1 MGDFRVQTGVLIPDP
16 QPSVDSGNQTA
27 FSGVVKAMSM
37 LSRALLLIGLV
48 ALLAACSGAESDGVV
63 TFTDDERLSRFE
75 IPESWH
81 VYELSEL
88 SELEDMPFDEQVQS
102 FSFPAISSV

>member
-1 MGDFRVQTGVLIPDP
+1 MGMGRTCSLLDIVARSVRFTIGDVLAD
-16 QPSVDSGNQTA
+16 A
-27 FSGVVKAMSM
+27 
-37 LSRALLLIGLV
+37 
-48 ALLAACSGAESDGVV
+48 GAESDGVV

-88 SELEDMPFDEQVQS
+88 SELEDMPFDEQVQG
-102 FSFPAISSV
+102 FSFPAISSVGFDGGPVRDSAVRAVDPGPEAGRS